1 MRCSVKT
8 SDWIFVKGCEFLSF
22 SKNVGKNISKNVYDR
37 YNQKLLDYAKKPST
51 DSLKITLKDQL
62 KKQQ

>member
-8 SDWIFVKGCEFLSF
+8 SDWIFVKGFEFLSF

-51 DSLKITLKDQL
+51 DALKITLKDQL

>member
-1 MRCSVKT
+1 M
-8 SDWIFVKGCEFLSF
+8 KGCEFLSF

-51 DSLKITLKDQL
+51 DALKITLKDQL